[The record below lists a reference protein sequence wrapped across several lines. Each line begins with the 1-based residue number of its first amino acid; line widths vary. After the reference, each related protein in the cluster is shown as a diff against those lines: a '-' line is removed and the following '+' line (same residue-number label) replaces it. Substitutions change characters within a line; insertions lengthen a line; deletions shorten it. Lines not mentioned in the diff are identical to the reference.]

1 VKEAQTASPNA
12 VFWLHQTKLLE
23 GIDDPTF
30 VAVALLDDFTN
41 DRQLV
46 QQIGRVLRSTD
57 PSRTE
62 QQTATVF
69 ARNGENLSRLKASW
83 EVTSTA

>member
-1 VKEAQTASPNA
+1 VKEAQAGSPSA
-12 VFWLHQTKLLE
+12 VYWLHQTKLLE
-23 GIDDPTF
+23 GIDDPSF

-57 PSRTE
+57 PTRVE
-62 QQTATVF
+62 RQTATVF
-69 ARNGENLSRLKASW
+69 ARNAENLMRLEAW
-83 EVTSTA
+83 